1 MKHMTPAK
9 HKAIVAAL
17 AAIEARKPRIAKTDQ
32 RAIQVELDI
41 IKAAIEP
48 EPAKGA
54 KAKE

>member
-1 MKHMTPAK
+1 MTPAK